1 MFDKT
6 DLMSEMFDKTDLISE
21 IFDKTDLISE
31 VFDQEGSLGE
41 ARLLEVVVL
50 FALRETVGSL
60 QGVQVPEQT
69 RK

>member
-1 MFDKT
+1 M
-6 DLMSEMFDKTDLISE
+6 
-21 IFDKTDLISE
+21 FDKTDLISE